1 MPPLIIVGKCGTKR
15 RLTKQRMGYAGYSG
29 YTRKDGVRQKG
40 SALSIYE
47 GMLIPFLY
55 IPCLILFCR
64 FQIDHSGFQ
73 HPLFTPS
80 PHLSPKCDLN
90 LHKFYIGTVFRP
102 ITVHRQTPEYS
113 YWIFSPDSRRFPSL
127 IVSRVSETALI
138 RSYIIGSLARS
149 SMVPVSSLFRVQSN
163 H

>member
-15 RLTKQRMGYAGYSG
+15 RLTKQRMRYAGYSG

-64 FQIDHSGFQ
+64 FQINHSGFQ
-73 HPLFTPS
+73 TSFIHTQPPS
-80 PHLSPKCDLN
+80 ITQMRPQLAINSTSVLSSAQLQSIDKRRNIL
-90 LHKFYIGTVFRP
+90 IGSFHEIHDVFR
-102 ITVHRQTPEYS
+102 VLS
-113 YWIFSPDSRRFPSL
+113 YHGFPKL
-127 IVSRVSETALI
+127 PLLDHT
-138 RSYIIGSLARS
+138 
-149 SMVPVSSLFRVQSN
+149 
-163 H
+163 